1 MSKASDESRISRLK
15 QKGCNIVLDHIKE
28 NIIEITMVYCQLRL
42 DVEDNI
48 SLKQTICSLADEFE
62 KFHKHIDW
70 GGALD
75 YYIEIEKFARD
86 KLVEEF
92 GI

>member
-1 MSKASDESRISRLK
+1 M
-15 QKGCNIVLDHIKE
+15 LDHIKE

-62 KFHKHIDW
+62 KLHKDTEW
-70 GGALD
+70 DGELD

-86 KLVEEF
+86 KLVEKF

>member
-1 MSKASDESRISRLK
+1 M
-15 QKGCNIVLDHIKE
+15 LDHIKE

-42 DVEDNI
+42 DLEDNI

-62 KFHKHIDW
+62 KLHKDIEW
-70 GGALD
+70 GGVLD

-86 KLVEEF
+86 KLIEKF

>member
-1 MSKASDESRISRLK
+1 MSSFKSRISRLK
-15 QKGCNIVLDHIKE
+15 QKGYNIVLDHIKE

-62 KFHKHIDW
+62 KLHKDIEW
-70 GGALD
+70 GGVLD

-86 KLVEEF
+86 KLIEKF